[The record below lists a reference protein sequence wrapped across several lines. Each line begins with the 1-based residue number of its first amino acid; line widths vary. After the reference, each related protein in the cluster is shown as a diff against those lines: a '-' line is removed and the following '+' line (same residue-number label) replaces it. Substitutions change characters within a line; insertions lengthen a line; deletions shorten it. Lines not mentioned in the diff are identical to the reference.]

1 MECNERWNSARACV
15 RCRGEWNDPEVR
27 LRLPATSSACDWLAL
42 RAALL
47 AILQLVTPRRPRDE
61 RYTIASELGRGG
73 MGVVFAAFD
82 NLRQRPVALKRLA
95 TARFNTESELE
106 RATTLFEREYHTL
119 SQLAHPHVIS
129 VFDYGLDEQGP
140 FYSMEQLRGE
150 SLRACAPLPWREAAR
165 IVRDVASALAIVHSR
180 RLVHRDVTPHNIYYA
195 ADSGAKLF
203 DFGAMIPMGV
213 AKQLVGTPSFIAPEC
228 LKSQPLDGQT
238 DLFALGACLYY
249 ALSGRNAY
257 PARGI
262 EALARAWETP
272 PPPLSRFCADIP
284 EALEAFVESLL
295 SIAPSGRPRTA
306 ADVYERLT
314 SIADLPRSESLEVVR
329 AYVTKPALVARE
341 RELAYLRKRAQ
352 RAAKG
357 RGNSVIIASPAGL
370 GRTRLLDASVLEA
383 QLAGLRV
390 ARADASD
397 SQLGSFGAIRRA
409 LQSLQE
415 TGLDVVGALQKRE
428 LAAVLTSNSDAPLST
443 EQRDQTLRELPGVLI
458 ELSQS
463 APLAFAVDDLQAIDE
478 PSIAV
483 LAGLAAQARGRSI
496 AVVATLD
503 LDSSRRPPALRL
515 LLDSSRRVTLQPLD
529 EDQSHSLLSSVF
541 GEAPNLEVFARLCH
555 RRCLGNPR
563 RLMESAQAAI
573 DAKLAR
579 YEGGGWAITSDT
591 SAIAVTLD
599 RNTDI
604 EQQLAALSADA
615 FELLEAM
622 ACDREGILG
631 LVDYPFL
638 TEHGD
643 NTRMHRAL
651 NELVDAGWLMIH
663 SDRARF
669 RRDDQRALVEAHV
682 PDARA
687 RAMHGRIARRCSKP
701 GLAPVYATY
710 HFVKAGEPEL
720 ALEPMDEMS
729 RYVEAH
735 PSSELVRSSIAM
747 ETLQLF
753 SEMPDMPGA
762 HPGARGNYA
771 AAFVVNSTF
780 QGLPERAAPWIERAF
795 AEIARFTGVSDYR
808 ELSALPESER
818 LSQALARANERCQS
832 PGFGGLDLLRLLR
845 RQTQLCLT
853 TGVCANFLADPS
865 LLDPIPDIR
874 PYAPLSP
881 ALAVAVQVLDGLS
894 KQARGQSWLA
904 WDVFDEVHAWMF
916 SEAAEAIDGLTLI
929 ALRVSTLGYLCALE
943 TEHATPKT
951 LLHLDQ
957 YAQYMPH
964 NAQSMRARYYLAC
977 GDVASSIAA
986 RKESELLSLQSNSL
1000 PETRNTETASYL
1012 GMYSLSDDLLG
1023 LRRVCAELTELAA
1036 TRQGWRFR
1044 LTLAQCQILR
1054 CQNRCEEA
1062 LSIAEASLSRVPTL
1076 HIDFVAAAATH
1087 LELLLATERFEAARH
1102 AALQYLER
1110 AREGGAPSFRI
1121 ELALAQACAELGSHS
1136 AAHAY
1141 YASAMRALESR
1152 QVHGLLLGRA
1162 IEMGARIALRQGDAK
1177 TFRERADLAVHA
1189 YALKQNPSL
1198 APRFA
1203 TLMRD
1208 AARAGLIIVA
1218 EAAPNLVTTAAAS
1231 TGALKELAS
1240 ITDDSGFYA
1249 GALEFLIRRSGANA
1263 AFLYVPS
1270 KDGLRRVAGTNLHW
1284 TDTSA
1289 LDQVATEHYE
1299 RERAGEA
1306 LETSDLPT
1314 QIATASH
1321 THGTGM
1327 TLWPCVL
1334 ARPNAAGR
1342 TIEGVVVFVSSSL
1355 AGAGIPRS
1363 SLEELA
1369 TLMTSRS
1376 DSTVSVRPGTS

>member
-1 MECNERWNSARACV
+1 
-15 RCRGEWNDPEVR
+15 
-27 LRLPATSSACDWLAL
+27 
-42 RAALL
+42 
-47 AILQLVTPRRPRDE
+47 VTPRGPREE
-61 RYTIASELGRGG
+61 RYTIESELGRGG

-82 NLRQRPVALKRLA
+82 NLRQHPVALKRLA
-95 TARFNTESELE
+95 TARFTTDSELE
-106 RATTLFEREYHTL
+106 RATTLFEHEYHTL

-129 VFDYGLDEQGP
+129 VFDYGIDAEGP
-140 FYSMEQLRGE
+140 FYTMERLRGE
-150 SLRACAPLPWREAAR
+150 SLRARAPLHWREAAR

-180 RLVHRDVTPHNIYYA
+180 RLVHRDVTPQNIYYA

-203 DFGAMIPMGV
+203 DFGAMISMGV
-213 AKQLVGTPSFIAPEC
+213 AKQLVGTPSFVAPEC

-262 EALARAWETP
+262 DALARAWETP
-272 PPPLSRFCADIP
+272 PPPLSRFGADIP
-284 EALEAFVESLL
+284 EALEALVESLL

-314 SIADLPRSESLEVVR
+314 SIADLPRSESSDVVR

-341 RELAYLRKRAQ
+341 RELEQLRKRVQ

-357 RGNSVIIASPAGL
+357 RGNAVIIASSAGL

-397 SQLGSFGAIRRA
+397 SQTGWFGAVRRA

-415 TGLDVVGALQKRE
+415 TGLDVTEALQKRE
-428 LAAVLTSNSDAPLST
+428 LDAVLAKNPEAPLST
-443 EQRDQTLRELPGVLI
+443 EQRDRILRELPSVLI
-458 ELSQS
+458 ELSQNI
-463 APLAFAVDDLQAIDE
+463 PLAIAVDDLQAIDE
-478 PSIAV
+478 PSLAV
-483 LAGLAAQARGRSI
+483 LASLAAQARGHAI
-496 AVVATLD
+496 AIIATLD
-503 LDSSRRPPALRL
+503 LNSRRQTAALRL
-515 LLDSSRRVTLQPLD
+515 LGESSRHLTLQPLD
-529 EDQSHSLLSSVF
+529 LDQSRSLLSSVF
-541 GEAPNLEVFARLCH
+541 GDAPNLEVFALLCH

-563 RLMESAQAAI
+563 RLMESAQTAI

-591 SAIAVTLD
+591 SAIAATLD

-604 EQQLAALSADA
+604 EQQLAALSPNAV
-615 FELLEAM
+615 ELLEAM

-631 LVDYPFL
+631 FVDYPFL

-643 NTRMHRAL
+643 SARMHRAL

-663 SDRARF
+663 GDRARF
-669 RRDDQRALVEAHV
+669 RRDDQQALVEARV
-682 PDARA
+682 PAARA

-701 GLAPVYATY
+701 GLEPVYAAS
-710 HFVKAGEPEL
+710 HFIKAGEL
-720 ALEPMDEMS
+720 ALSLEPMDEMS

-735 PSSELVRSSIAM
+735 SSSDIVRSSITM

-771 AAFVVNSTF
+771 AALVVNSTY

-795 AEIARFTGVSDYR
+795 AEITRFSGVSDYV
-808 ELSALPESER
+808 ELSALPEAER

-832 PGFGGLDLLRLLR
+832 PGFGGLDLLRALR

-853 TGVCANFLADPS
+853 TGVCANFLADTS
-865 LLDPIPDIR
+865 LLDPIPDLR

-881 ALAVAVQVLDGLS
+881 ALAIAAQVLDGLS

-904 WDVFDEVHAWMF
+904 WDVFDQVHAWVF
-916 SEAAEAIDGLTLI
+916 SEAAEAIDGLTRI
-929 ALRVSTLGYLCALE
+929 ALRVASLGYLCTLE
-943 TEHATPKT
+943 TEHASPKA

-977 GDVASSIAA
+977 GDLAHSVAA
-986 RKESELLSLQSNSL
+986 RKECELLSLQSNSL
-1000 PETRNTETASYL
+1000 PETRNTETTSYL
-1012 GMYSLSDDLLG
+1012 GMYCLSDDLLS
-1023 LRRVCAELTELAA
+1023 LRHVCAELTEVAA
-1036 TRQGWRFR
+1036 ARPGWRFR
-1044 LTLAQCQILR
+1044 LTIAQCQILR
-1054 CQNRCEEA
+1054 CQNRCEDA
-1062 LSIAEASLSRVPTL
+1062 LAIAEASLARVPTL

-1087 LELLLATERFEAARH
+1087 LELLIATERLEAARH
-1102 AALQYLER
+1102 AALQYLQR

-1121 ELALAQACAELGSHS
+1121 ELALAQTCAELGDH
-1136 AAHAY
+1136 AAADSY
-1141 YASAMRALESR
+1141 YTSAMRGLESR

-1162 IEMGARIALRQGDAK
+1162 LEVGARVALRRGDAK
-1177 TFRERADLAVHA
+1177 MFTERAELAAHE
-1189 YALKQNPSL
+1189 YALKQTPSL

-1203 TLMRD
+1203 KLMRD
-1208 AARAGLIIVA
+1208 AARAGLVVA
-1218 EAAPNLVTTAAAS
+1218 EAAPSLVTTVAMSAA
-1231 TGALKELAS
+1231 ALKELAS
-1240 ITDDSGFYA
+1240 TTDDSGFYA
-1249 GALEFLIRRSGANA
+1249 AALEFLLKRSGASG
-1263 AFLYVPS
+1263 AFLYLPS
-1270 KDGLRRVAGTNLHW
+1270 KDGLRRVAATESLHW

-1289 LDQVATEHYE
+1289 LDRVAFEQYE
-1299 RERAGEA
+1299 RERVGEA
-1306 LETSDLPT
+1306 PETLDLPT

-1334 ARPNAAGR
+1334 ARPSVAGR

-1363 SLEELA
+1363 SLEQLA
-1369 TLMTSRS
+1369 TLLTSRA
-1376 DSTVSVRPGTS
+1376 DSLAPAADEDAVSTTV